1 MIDTKPH
8 ISQLELLNRLQKL
21 MFLRVFLVSLLL
33 GASILIQ
40 VKQTKTYFGDI
51 QTFHYFLIATIYFF
65 TFVYAVLLR
74 YKKHLIKLAYTQL
87 LLDTV
92 LTTTIIYATGGAE
105 SVFSFLYFLAII
117 SASILL
123 YRKGGLI
130 VAASSSILY
139 GILFYLYYYNVIQ
152 PFSPPLG
159 PPLTL
164 YSAESQGLYTLF
176 NIIANS
182 GAFFLV
188 AFLSSFLSEQAR
200 KGRVELKAKQN
211 DIETLE
217 ALNERIIRSIISG
230 VITIDDRDRVILFN
244 PAAEDIFAV
253 KPGRAIGKQIT
264 EILPF
269 VGEYLDGR
277 RDSTQH
283 QPRAPHPFIDLPYV
297 REDGKKIFLRFSISP
312 LKLPNEE
319 QKGKILFFQDMTEV
333 RQIEEEMKKVEDLA
347 LIGQLAAGIAHE
359 IRNPMASISGSIQM
373 LSEGLEKDDV
383 NNRLMGIILT
393 EIGRLNHLISDFLL
407 FARPKPSNLKKFDL
421 YQLTSESV
429 ELFRN
434 SENWHEK
441 MQVTVDFKRD
451 IVLESDPEQIKQ
463 ILWNLLLNACEAMPE
478 GGMVHVSADVSESG
492 NHSDPRQEVVKVSVR
507 DTGDGFT
514 ERALLHLFTPFF
526 TTKERGSGLGLATV
540 KRILDGLKGK
550 ITGQNH
556 PDGGAEITILLQ
568 KSASSSSSQIPMV

>member
-1 MIDTKPH
+1 MIDTKTH
-8 ISQLELLNRLQKL
+8 ISKLELSNRLQKL

-40 VKQTKTYFGDI
+40 IKQTKTYFGDI
-51 QTFHYFLIATIYFF
+51 QTFHYFLIATIYFS
-65 TFVYAVLLR
+65 TFVYVVLLR
-74 YKKHLIKLAYTQL
+74 YKKHLIKLAYIQL

-92 LTTTIIYATGGAE
+92 LTTTIVYATGGAE

-139 GILFYLYYYNVIQ
+139 GLLLCLCHYNVIQ
-152 PFSPPLG
+152 PFSAL
-159 PPLTL
+159 LTL
-164 YSAESQGLYTLF
+164 YSAESQGLYILF
-176 NIIANS
+176 NVIANS

-188 AFLSSFLSEQAR
+188 ALLSSFLSEQAR
-200 KGRVELKAKQN
+200 KGRVELKAKQD
-211 DIETLE
+211 DIEKLE
-217 ALNERIIRSIISG
+217 ALNERIVRSIISG

-244 PAAEDIFAV
+244 PAAEEIFAV
-253 KPGRAIGKQIT
+253 KPGQAIGKQIT

-269 VGEYLDGR
+269 VGKYLDGR
-277 RDSTQH
+277 KDSTQR
-283 QPRAPHPFIDLPYV
+283 QLRALHPFIDLPYV
-297 REDGKKIFLRFSISP
+297 REDGKRIFLRFSISP
-312 LKLPNEE
+312 LRLPNEE
-319 QKGKILFFQDMTEV
+319 QRGKILFFQDMTEV

-373 LSEGLEKDDV
+373 LSEGLEKHDV
-383 NNRLMGIILT
+383 NNRLMNIILT
-393 EIGRLNHLISDFLL
+393 EIGRLNHLISDFLI
-407 FARPKPSNLKKFDL
+407 FARPKPSNFQKFDL

-434 SENWHEK
+434 SENWSEK
-441 MQVTVDFKRD
+441 IQVMVDFKTD

-463 ILWNLLLNACEAMPE
+463 ILWNLLLNACEAMPD
-478 GGMVHVSADVSESG
+478 GGMVHVSADVSNSG
-492 NHSDPRQEVVKVSVR
+492 NRSGPRQEVVRMSVR

-514 ERALLHLFTPFF
+514 EKALLHLFTPFF

-540 KRILDGLKGK
+540 KRIVDGLKGK

-568 KSASSSSSQIPMV
+568 RSASSSSSQILIA

>member
-8 ISQLELLNRLQKL
+8 VSHLELSNSLQKL

-40 VKQTKTYFGDI
+40 IKQTRTYFGDI
-51 QTFHYFLIATIYFF
+51 QTFHYFLIATIYFT
-65 TFVYAVLLR
+65 TFVYVVFLR
-74 YKKHLIKLAYTQL
+74 LKKHLIKLAYIQL

-92 LTTTIIYATGGAE
+92 LTTTIVYATGGAE
-105 SVFSFLYFLAII
+105 SIFSFLYFLAII
-117 SASILL
+117 SASIIL

-130 VAASSSILY
+130 VASSSSILY
-139 GILFYLYYYNVIQ
+139 SLLLGLNYHDLIR
-152 PFSPPLG
+152 PFSPPL
-159 PPLTL
+159 TI

-176 NIIANS
+176 NVIVNS

-188 AFLSSFLSEQAR
+188 AFLSSFVSEQAR
-200 KGRVELKAKQN
+200 KGRVELKAKQDN
-211 DIETLE
+211 IDTLE
-217 ALNERIIRSIISG
+217 ALNERIVRSIISG
-230 VITIDDRDRVILFN
+230 VVTIDNRNRVLLFN
-244 PAAEDIFAV
+244 PAAEDVFAV
-253 KPGRAIGKQIT
+253 KPGGAIGKQIT

-269 VGEYLDGR
+269 VAEYLDTR
-277 RDSTQH
+277 KDPTEQ

-312 LKLPNEE
+312 LKLLNEE
-319 QKGKILFFQDMTEV
+319 QKGKILFFQDMTQV

-383 NNRLMGIILT
+383 NNRLMNIVLT
-393 EIGRLNHLISDFLL
+393 EIGRLNRLINDFLV
-407 FARPKPSNLKKFDL
+407 FARPKPCNSQKFDL
-421 YQLTSESV
+421 HELTSESV

-434 SENWHEK
+434 SENWSKKIQVIVNFEK
-441 MQVTVDFKRD
+441 D
-451 IVLESDPEQIKQ
+451 IILESDPEQIKQ
-463 ILWNLLLNACEAMPE
+463 ILWNLLLNASEAMTK
-478 GGMVHVSADVSESG
+478 GGMVYVSADVMDSG
-492 NHSDPRQEVVKVSVR
+492 NGSEPRQEIVKMSVR
-507 DTGDGFT
+507 DTGEGFT
-514 ERALLHLFTPFF
+514 EKALHHLFTPFF

-540 KRILDGLKGK
+540 KRIVDGLKGK

-556 PDGGAEITILLQ
+556 PEGGAEITILLQ
-568 KSASSSSSQIPMV
+568 KSASSSSSQIHII

>member
-1 MIDTKPH
+1 MIDTGPH
-8 ISQLELLNRLQKL
+8 ILQLELSNRLQKL

-51 QTFHYFLIATIYFF
+51 QTFHYFLIATIYFS
-65 TFVYAVLLR
+65 TFVYIVLLR
-74 YKKHLIKLAYTQL
+74 FKKHLIKLAYIQL

-92 LTTTIIYATGGAE
+92 LTTTIIYATGGTE
-105 SVFSFLYFLAII
+105 SIFSFLYFLAII

-130 VAASSSILY
+130 VASSSSMLY
-139 GILFYLYYYNVIQ
+139 GLLLGLNYYNVIQ
-152 PFSPPLG
+152 PFS

-164 YSAESQGLYTLF
+164 YSAESQGLYILF
-176 NIIANS
+176 NVIANS

-200 KGRVELKAKQN
+200 KGRVELKAKQD
-211 DIETLE
+211 DIDTLE

-230 VITIDDRDRVILFN
+230 VITIDDQNRVILFN

-253 KPGRAIGKQIT
+253 KPGRAIGRQIT

-269 VGEYLDGR
+269 VAEYLDSR
-277 RDSTQH
+277 KDSTQQ

-297 REDGKKIFLRFSISP
+297 REDGKRICLRFSISP

-359 IRNPMASISGSIQM
+359 IRNPMASISGSVQM
-373 LSEGLEKDDV
+373 LSEGLEKHDV
-383 NNRLMGIILT
+383 NNRLMNIVLT
-393 EIGRLNHLISDFLL
+393 EIGRLNRLINDFLI
-407 FARPKPSNLKKFDL
+407 FARPKPSNFQKFDL

-434 SENWHEK
+434 SENWSK
-441 MQVTVDFKRD
+441 KIQVIVDFKKG
-451 IVLESDPEQIKQ
+451 IILESDPEQIKQ
-463 ILWNLLLNACEAMPE
+463 ILWNLLLNACEAMSE
-478 GGMVHVSADVSESG
+478 GGMVHVSAYVLNSG
-492 NHSDPRQEVVKVSVR
+492 NRSEPRQEVVKMSVR
-507 DTGDGFT
+507 DTGEGFT
-514 ERALLHLFTPFF
+514 EKAFLHLFTPFF

-540 KRILDGLKGK
+540 KRIVDGLKGK

-568 KSASSSSSQIPMV
+568 KSAASSSSQISII

>member
-1 MIDTKPH
+1 MIDTEPH
-8 ISQLELLNRLQKL
+8 ISHFELSNRLQKL

-51 QTFHYFLIATIYFF
+51 QTFHYFLIAIIYFL
-65 TFVYAVLLR
+65 TFVYIILLR
-74 YKKHLIKLAYTQL
+74 FQKHLIILAYVQI

-92 LTTTIIYATGGAE
+92 LTTTIIYATGGTE
-105 SVFSFLYFLAII
+105 SIFSFLYFLAII

-130 VAASSSILY
+130 VASSSSILY
-139 GILFYLYYYNVIQ
+139 ALLLGLNYYNVIQ
-152 PFSPPLG
+152 PFSPPL
-159 PPLTL
+159 TL
-164 YSAESQGLYTLF
+164 YPAESQGLYILF
-176 NIIANS
+176 NVIANS

-200 KGRVELKAKQN
+200 KGRVELKAKQD
-211 DIETLE
+211 DIDTLE

-253 KPGRAIGKQIT
+253 KPGRTIGRQVT

-269 VGEYLDGR
+269 VGEYLDSR
-277 RDSTQH
+277 KDSTQQ

-297 REDGKKIFLRFSISP
+297 REDGKRIFLRFSISP
-312 LKLPNEE
+312 LKLPSEE

-373 LSEGLEKDDV
+373 LSEGLEKHDV
-383 NNRLMGIILT
+383 NNRLMNIILT
-393 EIGRLNHLISDFLL
+393 EIGRLNHLINDFLI
-407 FARPKPSNLKKFDL
+407 FARPKPSNLQKFDL
-421 YQLTSESV
+421 RQLTSESV

-434 SENWHEK
+434 SENWPGK
-441 MQVTVDFKRD
+441 MQVIVDFKKN
-451 IVLESDPEQIKQ
+451 IVLDSDPEQIKQ
-463 ILWNLLLNACEAMPE
+463 ILWNLLLNACEAMPK
-478 GGMVHVSADVSESG
+478 GGMVHVSADVSDGG
-492 NHSDPRQEVVKVSVR
+492 NRSEPRQEVVKMSVR
-507 DTGDGFT
+507 DSGEGFT
-514 ERALLHLFTPFF
+514 EKALLHLFTPFF
-526 TTKERGSGLGLATV
+526 TTKERGTGLGLATV
-540 KRILDGLKGK
+540 KRIVDGLKGK

-568 KSASSSSSQIPMV
+568 KSASSSSSQLRII

>member
-8 ISQLELLNRLQKL
+8 ILNLELSKSLQKL

-40 VKQTKTYFGDI
+40 IKQTKTYFGDI
-51 QTFHYFLIATIYFF
+51 QTFHYFIIAIIYFT
-65 TFVYAVLLR
+65 TFIYIVLLR
-74 YKKHLIKLAYTQL
+74 FKKHLIKLAYIQL

-92 LTTTIIYATGGAE
+92 LTTTIIYATGGTE
-105 SVFSFLYFLAII
+105 SIFSFLYFLAII
-117 SASILL
+117 SASIIL

-130 VAASSSILY
+130 IASSSTILY
-139 GILFYLYYYNVIQ
+139 GLLLDLNYYNLIQ
-152 PFSPPLG
+152 PFSPPLTVY
-159 PPLTL
+159 PE
-164 YSAESQGLYTLF
+164 ESRGLYTLF
-176 NIIANS
+176 NVIVNS

-188 AFLSSFLSEQAR
+188 AFLSSFVSEQAR

-211 DIETLE
+211 DIDTLE
-217 ALNERIIRSIISG
+217 ALNERIVRSIISG
-230 VITIDDRDRVILFN
+230 VITIDNQNRVILFN

-253 KPGRAIGKQIT
+253 KPGQAIGRQIT

-269 VGEYLDGR
+269 VSEYLDGSK
-277 RDSTQH
+277 DPTQ
-283 QPRAPHPFIDLPYV
+283 QSPAPHPFIDLPYV
-297 REDGKKIFLRFSISP
+297 REDGKRIFLSFSISP

-359 IRNPMASISGSIQM
+359 IRNPMASISGSIQL

-383 NNRLMGIILT
+383 NNRLMSIVLT
-393 EIGRLNHLISDFLL
+393 EIGRLNRLISDFLV
-407 FARPKPSNLKKFDL
+407 FARPKPCNLQKFDL
-421 YQLTSESV
+421 YKLTSESV

-434 SENWHEK
+434 SENWSK
-441 MQVTVDFKRD
+441 KVQVIVDFKKD
-451 IVLESDPEQIKQ
+451 IILESDPEQIKQ
-463 ILWNLLLNACEAMPE
+463 ILWNLLLNASEAMSE
-478 GGMVHVSADVSESG
+478 GGMVYVSADVLNNGNYSG
-492 NHSDPRQEVVKVSVR
+492 PSQEIVKMSVR

-514 ERALLHLFTPFF
+514 ERASHHLFTPFF

-540 KRILDGLKGK
+540 KRIVDGLKGK

-556 PDGGAEITILLQ
+556 PDGGAEITIFLQ
-568 KSASSSSSQIPMV
+568 KSASSSSSQIPYV

>member
-1 MIDTKPH
+1 MIDTGPH
-8 ISQLELLNRLQKL
+8 ISHLELSNRLQKL

-33 GASILIQ
+33 GVSILIQ

-51 QTFHYFLIATIYFF
+51 QTFHYFLIATIYFS
-65 TFVYAVLLR
+65 TFVYIILLR
-74 YKKHLIKLAYTQL
+74 FKKHLIKLAYIQL

-92 LTTTIIYATGGAE
+92 LTTTIVYATGGAE
-105 SVFSFLYFLAII
+105 SIFSFLYFLAII

-130 VAASSSILY
+130 VASISSILY
-139 GILFYLYYYNVIQ
+139 GLLLGLNYYNVIQ
-152 PFSPPLG
+152 PFSPPL
-159 PPLTL
+159 TV
-164 YSAESQGLYTLF
+164 YSAESQGLYILF
-176 NIIANS
+176 NVIVNS

-200 KGRVELKAKQN
+200 KGRVELKAKQD
-211 DIETLE
+211 DIDTLE

-230 VITIDDRDRVILFN
+230 VITIDDQNRVILFN
-244 PAAEDIFAV
+244 PAAEDVFAV
-253 KPGRAIGKQIT
+253 KPGRAIGRQIT

-269 VGEYLDGR
+269 VAEYLDSR
-277 RDSTQH
+277 KDSTQQ

-297 REDGKKIFLRFSISP
+297 REDGKRIFLRFSISP

-373 LSEGLEKDDV
+373 LSEGLEKHDV
-383 NNRLMGIILT
+383 NNRLMNIVLT
-393 EIGRLNHLISDFLL
+393 EIGRLNRLINDFLI
-407 FARPKPSNLKKFDL
+407 FARPKPSNFQKFDL

-434 SENWHEK
+434 SENWSK
-441 MQVTVDFKRD
+441 KIQVIVDFKKD
-451 IVLESDPEQIKQ
+451 IILESDPEQIKQ
-463 ILWNLLLNACEAMPE
+463 ILWNLLLNACEAMSE
-478 GGMVHVSADVSESG
+478 GGMVHVSADVLNSG
-492 NHSDPRQEVVKVSVR
+492 NRSEPRQEVVKMSVR
-507 DTGDGFT
+507 DTGEGFT
-514 ERALLHLFTPFF
+514 EKAFLHLFTPFF

-540 KRILDGLKGK
+540 KRIVDGLKGK

-568 KSASSSSSQIPMV
+568 KSASSSSSQIRII

>member
-1 MIDTKPH
+1 MIDTGPN
-8 ISQLELLNRLQKL
+8 ILQLELSNRLQKL

-51 QTFHYFLIATIYFF
+51 QTFHYFLIATIYFS
-65 TFVYAVLLR
+65 TFVYIVLLR
-74 YKKHLIKLAYTQL
+74 FKKHLIKLAYIQL

-92 LTTTIIYATGGAE
+92 LTTTIIYATGGTE
-105 SVFSFLYFLAII
+105 SIFSFLYFLAII

-130 VAASSSILY
+130 VASSSSMLY
-139 GILFYLYYYNVIQ
+139 GLLLGLNYYNVIQ
-152 PFSPPLG
+152 PFSPP
-159 PPLTL
+159 PTL

-176 NIIANS
+176 NVIVNS

-200 KGRVELKAKQN
+200 KGRVELKAKQD
-211 DIETLE
+211 DIDTLE
-217 ALNERIIRSIISG
+217 ALNERIVRSIISG
-230 VITIDDRDRVILFN
+230 VITIDDRDSVILFN

-253 KPGRAIGKQIT
+253 KPGRAIGRQIT

-269 VGEYLDGR
+269 VAEYLDSR
-277 RDSTQH
+277 KDSTQQ

-297 REDGKKIFLRFSISP
+297 REDGKRIFLRFSISP

-373 LSEGLEKDDV
+373 LSEGLEKHDV
-383 NNRLMGIILT
+383 NNRLMNIILT
-393 EIGRLNHLISDFLL
+393 EIGRLNRLINDFLI
-407 FARPKPSNLKKFDL
+407 FARPKPSNFKKFDL

-434 SENWHEK
+434 SENWSK
-441 MQVTVDFKRD
+441 KIQVIVDFKKG
-451 IVLESDPEQIKQ
+451 IILESDPEQIKQ
-463 ILWNLLLNACEAMPE
+463 ILWNLLLNACEAMSE
-478 GGMVHVSADVSESG
+478 GGMVHVSADVLNSG
-492 NHSDPRQEVVKVSVR
+492 NRSEPRQEVVKMSVR
-507 DTGDGFT
+507 DTGEGFT
-514 ERALLHLFTPFF
+514 EKAFLHLFTPFF

-540 KRILDGLKGK
+540 KRIVDGLKGK

-568 KSASSSSSQIPMV
+568 KSAASSSSQISII

>member
-8 ISQLELLNRLQKL
+8 ISHFELSNRLQKL

-51 QTFHYFLIATIYFF
+51 QTFHYFLIAIIYFF
-65 TFVYAVLLR
+65 TFVYIILLR
-74 YKKHLIKLAYTQL
+74 FQKHLIILAYVQL

-92 LTTTIIYATGGAE
+92 LTTTIIYVTGGTE
-105 SVFSFLYFLAII
+105 SIFSFLYFLAII

-130 VAASSSILY
+130 VASSSSILY
-139 GILFYLYYYNVIQ
+139 ALLLGLNYYKVIQ
-152 PFSPPLG
+152 PFS

-164 YSAESQGLYTLF
+164 YSAESPGLYILF
-176 NIIANS
+176 NVIVNS

-200 KGRVELKAKQN
+200 RGRVELKAKQD
-211 DIETLE
+211 DIDTLE

-253 KPGRAIGKQIT
+253 KPGRTIGRQIT

-269 VGEYLDGR
+269 VGEYLDSR
-277 RDSTQH
+277 KDSTQQ
-283 QPRAPHPFIDLPYV
+283 QPRAPHPFIDFPYV
-297 REDGKKIFLRFSISP
+297 REDGKRIFLRFSISP

-373 LSEGLEKDDV
+373 LSEGLEKHDV
-383 NNRLMGIILT
+383 NNRLMNIILT
-393 EIGRLNHLISDFLL
+393 EIGRLNHLINDFLI
-407 FARPKPSNLKKFDL
+407 FARPKPSNLQKFDL
-421 YQLTSESV
+421 CQLTSESV

-434 SENWHEK
+434 SENWPEK
-441 MQVTVDFKRD
+441 MQVIVDFKKD

-463 ILWNLLLNACEAMPE
+463 ILWNLLLNAYEAMPE
-478 GGMVHVSADVSESG
+478 GGMVHVSADVSDSG
-492 NHSDPRQEVVKVSVR
+492 DRSEPRQEVVKMSVR
-507 DTGDGFT
+507 DTGEGFT
-514 ERALLHLFTPFF
+514 EKALLHLFTPFF

-540 KRILDGLKGK
+540 KRIVDGLKGK

-556 PDGGAEITILLQ
+556 PDGGAEITVLLR
-568 KSASSSSSQIPMV
+568 KSASSSSS

>member
-1 MIDTKPH
+1 MIDTKTH
-8 ISQLELLNRLQKL
+8 ISKLELSNRLQKL

-40 VKQTKTYFGDI
+40 VKQTKTYFGYI
-51 QTFHYFLIATIYFF
+51 QTFHYFLIATIYFS
-65 TFVYAVLLR
+65 TFVYVVLLR
-74 YKKHLIKLAYTQL
+74 YKKHLIKLAYIQL

-92 LTTTIIYATGGAE
+92 LTTTIVYATGGAE
-105 SVFSFLYFLAII
+105 SVFSFLYFLVII

-130 VAASSSILY
+130 IAASSSILY
-139 GILFYLYYYNVIQ
+139 GLLLCLYYYNVIQ
-152 PFSPPLG
+152 PFSAS
-159 PPLTL
+159 LTL
-164 YSAESQGLYTLF
+164 YSAESRGLYTLF
-176 NIIANS
+176 NVIANS

-188 AFLSSFLSEQAR
+188 ALLSSFLSEQAR
-200 KGRVELKAKQN
+200 KGRVELEAKQD

-217 ALNERIIRSIISG
+217 ALNERIVRSIISG
-230 VITIDDRDRVILFN
+230 VITIDDRGSVILFN

-253 KPGRAIGKQIT
+253 KPGQAIGKQIT

-277 RDSTQH
+277 KDSTQRR
-283 QPRAPHPFIDLPYV
+283 PRAPHPFIDLPYV
-297 REDGKKIFLRFSISP
+297 REDGKRIFLRFSISP

-319 QKGKILFFQDMTEV
+319 QRGKILFFQDMTEV

-373 LSEGLEKDDV
+373 LSEGLEKHDV
-383 NNRLMGIILT
+383 NNRLMNIILT
-393 EIGRLNHLISDFLL
+393 EIGRLNHLISDFLI
-407 FARPKPSNLKKFDL
+407 FARPKPSNYQKFDL

-434 SENWHEK
+434 SENWSEK
-441 MQVTVDFKRD
+441 MQVMVDFKRD
-451 IVLESDPEQIKQ
+451 IVLESDPEQIRQ
-463 ILWNLLLNACEAMPE
+463 ILWNLLLNAYEAMPE
-478 GGMVHVSADVSESG
+478 GGMVHVSADVSNSG
-492 NHSDPRQEVVKVSVR
+492 DRPGSRQEVVKMSVR

-514 ERALLHLFTPFF
+514 EKALLHLFTPFF

-540 KRILDGLKGK
+540 KRIVDGLKGK

-568 KSASSSSSQIPMV
+568 KSASSSSSQIPIV